1 MPQAER
7 QRQSRR
13 ERGTRVSSYRINRLF
28 DGTSGRAL
36 DVAVDHGFFGEPA
49 FLTGIT
55 DIARTVDVLVAAA
68 PDAVQLSVGQARHL
82 QSRPGRDKPALVLRS
97 DVANVYGPDLPGSL
111 YSIPVER
118 AAETACALDAV
129 CLVVNVFDMP
139 GQPDLRRQ
147 CVENVVRLKAACE
160 PLGMPLMVEPLVM
173 KADNAGGAYL
183 VDGDVQRI
191 TALVRQAV
199 ELGADLIKADPTDD
213 PLDYH
218 RVIEVAGGV
227 PVLVRGGGRVPDR
240 ELLERTAQVLEQG
253 ARGIVYGRNIIQ
265 HHDPAGITRAL
276 MAVLHRG
283 AAVDEALALVDPAPA
298 ARS

>member
-1 MPQAER
+1 M
-7 QRQSRR
+7 
-13 ERGTRVSSYRINRLF
+13 SSYRMNRLF
-28 DGTSGRAL
+28 DGTSGRCL

-55 DIARTVDVLVAAA
+55 DRARTVDTLVAAA
-68 PDAVQLSVGQARHL
+68 PDAVQLTVGQARHL

-97 DVANVYGPDLPGSL
+97 DVANVYGPELPSSL
-111 YSIPVER
+111 YSLVIER
-118 AAETACALDAV
+118 AAETAVRLDAV

-139 GQPDLRRQ
+139 GQPELRRQ
-147 CVENVVRLKAACE
+147 CLANVVRLKAECE

-183 VDGDVQRI
+183 VDGDVSRI

-199 ELGADLIKADPTDD
+199 ELGADLVKADPTDD
-213 PLDYH
+213 PADYG
-218 RVIEVAGGV
+218 RVVEVAGGV
-227 PVLVRGGGRVPDR
+227 PVLVRGGGRVADR
-240 ELLERTAQVLEQG
+240 ELLQRTADVLAQG

-283 AAVDEALALVDPAPA
+283 AAVEEALELVAAPRA
-298 ARS
+298 AQ